1 MTVPMMICDDSKSEC
16 YYRGE
21 KQKKK
26 PHLQLHEVLET
37 TRGEKML
44 DLVALRGALRVLLP
58 DVHGLGLLLALI
70 RSHEALP
77 AGASNTEEA
86 HRLGPVFF
94 VAEEGTDIGARC
106 GLEDRSPAS
115 TKKIP

>member
-1 MTVPMMICDDSKSEC
+1 
-16 YYRGE
+16 
-21 KQKKK
+21 
-26 PHLQLHEVLET
+26 
-37 TRGEKML
+37 ML

-106 GLEDRSPAS
+106 GLWKIDRLQAQRKYPKPRA
-115 TKKIP
+115 TKSGL